1 MAQPLEATQ
10 PLLPWRRRPAAQRSE
25 ERVARL
31 RWLGA
36 FVGVGALATIAL
48 AAAGGATPPD
58 ATPRLAAAVAAK
70 TCETSSAVADLEAV
84 CAGTFSPAAPAGP
97 TCERDA
103 VRDNCGGRAERCEAA
118 LSRGGAVEALG
129 GHLPELCA
137 AAGAPLDWAPAVD
150 VAPGV
155 TELAWRAR
163 SAERGGGAVAIEE
176 HCLDGDSP
184 LLSQT
189 FQKQAYAYWRFALN
203 GDVQTGPSVE
213 ATTRVYA
220 TRAAFFA
227 ALERKRLNAGALV
240 FLDVLYEGLDTAYD
254 RAALA
259 DTHVLDHGD
268 LPESACG
275 AKDPA
280 TDLDYVCAYQ
290 HTPDVLRRSS
300 LLRALFAYETPLVL
314 VLAGDAD
321 CRLKDLPT
329 TTHHRLVFPNDG
341 SCATQVDADP
351 ARRLWWPEGLE
362 GLDDPARDRGPQHGP
377 RGFAADARALTAAP
391 AAGLEARPFLFDC
404 GLTVT
409 PRKPSRE
416 TLVASLK
423 AGGADELQGLARA
436 AGRRARFSSSATGT
450 APEPTTYGFDTAP
463 AARGGGGAAVFAL
476 APRATWS
483 SGRVVEALLRGA
495 IPVVDATYA
504 SDGVSAKGC
513 ADAAKFWRE
522 GEAGFA
528 ERAPFV
534 FVDDWDRLADA
545 LRGFGAADD
554 AALQRRLGAVGLP
567 RRLEAHLGGGR
578 RRRRGADT
586 AATTCAA
593 AAFSTRERAD
603 LDAAAAAYYSDPA
616 WFASFPD
623 GPAYPGS
630 GCTTKYFTDGR
641 KQHGA
646 LCFDA
651 ACAPPDV
658 KRFTCGP
665 RAS

>member
-1 MAQPLEATQ
+1 M
-10 PLLPWRRRPAAQRSE
+10 R
-25 ERVARL
+25 
-31 RWLGA
+31 G
-36 FVGVGALATIAL
+36 
-48 AAAGGATPPD
+48 
-58 ATPRLAAAVAAK
+58 
-70 TCETSSAVADLEAV
+70 
-84 CAGTFSPAAPAGP
+84 
-97 TCERDA
+97 
-103 VRDNCGGRAERCEAA
+103 GGRA
-118 LSRGGAVEALG
+118 
-129 GHLPELCA
+129 
-137 AAGAPLDWAPAVD
+137 LDWAPAVD

-176 HCLDGDSP
+176 HYLDGDSP

-290 HTPDVLRRSS
+290 HTPGVAGS
-300 LLRALFAYETPLVL
+300 LLRAVRLR
-314 VLAGDAD
+314 DAPG
-321 CRLKDLPT
+321 R
-329 TTHHRLVFPNDG
+329 RG
-341 SCATQVDADP
+341 P

-404 GLTVT
+404 GLT
-409 PRKPSRE
+409 
-416 TLVASLK
+416 
-423 AGGADELQGLARA
+423 GLARA

-450 APEPTTYGFDTAP
+450 APEPTTYGFDTGAGD
-463 AARGGGGAAVFAL
+463 AAGGDGAAVFAL
-476 APRATWS
+476 APAGDTWS

-504 SDGVSAKGC
+504 SDG
-513 ADAAKFWRE
+513 
-522 GEAGFA
+522 
-528 ERAPFV
+528 
-534 FVDDWDRLADA
+534 
-545 LRGFGAADD
+545 
-554 AALQRRLGAVGLP
+554 
-567 RRLEAHLGGGR
+567 
-578 RRRRGADT
+578 
-586 AATTCAA
+586 
-593 AAFSTRERAD
+593 
-603 LDAAAAAYYSDPA
+603 
-616 WFASFPD
+616 
-623 GPAYPGS
+623 
-630 GCTTKYFTDGR
+630 
-641 KQHGA
+641 HGA

>member
-70 TCETSSAVADLEAV
+70 TCETSSV
-84 CAGTFSPAAPAGP
+84 CASSAGFFASLCGGACGGDRPWARRSTATCPALRG
-97 TCERDA
+97 
-103 VRDNCGGRAERCEAA
+103 GGRA
-118 LSRGGAVEALG
+118 
-129 GHLPELCA
+129 
-137 AAGAPLDWAPAVD
+137 LDWAPAVD

-176 HCLDGDSP
+176 HYLDGDSP

-227 ALERKRLNAGALV
+227 ALERKRLSAGSSTRT
-240 FLDVLYEGLDTAYD
+240 G
-254 RAALA
+254 AA
-259 DTHVLDHGD
+259 
-268 LPESACG
+268 
-275 AKDPA
+275 
-280 TDLDYVCAYQ
+280 
-290 HTPDVLRRSS
+290 
-300 LLRALFAYETPLVL
+300 PLV
-314 VLAGDAD
+314 
-321 CRLKDLPT
+321 
-329 TTHHRLVFPNDG
+329 
-341 SCATQVDADP
+341 
-351 ARRLWWPEGLE
+351 ARGLE

-409 PRKPSRE
+409 PGSRRAGG
-416 TLVASLK
+416 VASLK

-450 APEPTTYGFDTAP
+450 APEPTTYGFDTGAGALAATAP
-463 AARGGGGAAVFAL
+463 RSSPWPRGRHVVVGPRRRGAA
-476 APRATWS
+476 PR
-483 SGRVVEALLRGA
+483 RDPRRRRDVRERRGQRQ
-495 IPVVDATYA
+495 
-504 SDGVSAKGC
+504 GC
-513 ADAAKFWRE
+513 AGGQVLAR

-528 ERAPFV
+528 SGRPSSSSTTGTAS
-534 FVDDWDRLADA
+534 RT
-545 LRGFGAADD
+545 RSAAS
-554 AALQRRLGAVGLP
+554 ARRTTP
-567 RRLEAHLGGGR
+567 R
-578 RRRRGADT
+578 
-586 AATTCAA
+586 
-593 AAFSTRERAD
+593 
-603 LDAAAAAYYSDPA
+603 
-616 WFASFPD
+616 
-623 GPAYPGS
+623 
-630 GCTTKYFTDGR
+630 
-641 KQHGA
+641 
-646 LCFDA
+646 
-651 ACAPPDV
+651 
-658 KRFTCGP
+658 
-665 RAS
+665 

>member
-70 TCETSSAVADLEAV
+70 TCETSSVCASSAGFFASLCGGACGGDRPWARSCAWQAVADLEAV

-103 VRDNCGGRAERCEAA
+103 VRDNCGGRADRCEAA
-118 LSRGGAVEALG
+118 LARGGAVEALD

-137 AAGAPLDWAPAVD
+137 AAGAPSTGRRP
-150 VAPGV
+150 
-155 TELAWRAR
+155 
-163 SAERGGGAVAIEE
+163 
-176 HCLDGDSP
+176 
-184 LLSQT
+184 QT

-436 AGRRARFSSSATGT
+436 A
-450 APEPTTYGFDTAP
+450 P
-463 AARGGGGAAVFAL
+463 
-476 APRATWS
+476 PRAVLLVGDGNRAGADNLRLRHRRRRRRWRRGARLRPGPRGRHVS

-554 AALQRRLGAVGLP
+554 AALQRRLGAVRSYRG
-567 RRLEAHLGGGR
+567 RLEAHLR
-578 RRRRGADT
+578 RRALAAVADARADT